1 MPLNAWNED
10 ILIAELDNE
19 PLFSEDM
26 DNLHRRLEETARD
39 EAPLPNI
46 IVDLKSVTTV
56 NSSNLGALLKLRT
69 TLNQADKRLVVCSV
83 TDGVWT
89 ALLATGLDRVFT
101 FNDDVTTALARLQ
114 MEC

>member
-26 DNLHRRLEETARD
+26 DNLHRKLEEVARD
-39 EAPLPNI
+39 EAPLPCI
-46 IVDLKSVTTV
+46 VVDLKSVTTV

-69 TLNQADKRLVVCSV
+69 TLSQADKRLVICSV

-101 FNDDVTTALARLQ
+101 FDADVTTALARLQ